1 MKRLLIALIVMVLC
15 TAYILP
21 PELPSC
27 FWGYAVGIPAGSVVE
42 ISSGGTV
49 LAHATV
55 KDYGGIIAYQVDVT
69 NGTEGAVLQ
78 FKYNGALVGTGVYHT
93 GTNQRVDIV
102 RLISV
107 KIKRL
112 K

>member
-1 MKRLLIALIVMVLC
+1 MKRLLFAVLVLALC
-15 TAYILP
+15 SAYILP
-21 PELPSC
+21 PELPSS

-42 ISSGGTV
+42 ISAGGVV
-49 LAHATV
+49 LAQATV
-55 KDYGGIIAYQVDVT
+55 QNYGGIIAYQVDVM
-69 NGTEGAVLQ
+69 NGIEGALLQ
-78 FKYNGALVGTGVYHT
+78 FKYNGATVGSGVYHT

-107 KIKRL
+107 TIKR